1 MKNPKQQAG
10 FTLMEIVVATT
21 IFSVVAVA
29 MTSLFNYTLKI
40 NRRTEA
46 IRQAAQGMRTFVE
59 GLTKQIRN
67 GQIYYGINPD
77 GTAAAANSAACPA
90 GNPGGRYYHIDNST
104 VKENRIR
111 IISTEGEDICIF
123 LANASNSYVGS
134 GVFSGTNLV
143 MQKALS
149 TGPVI
154 QSLNPA
160 NFYVDQMA
168 LFIRPI
174 CDPYHACSYYSS
186 GLPKIQPMASL
197 YLKLRVKLSTGE
209 QVSFNYQTTVSNNKY
224 DIPNQ

>member
-1 MKNPKQQAG
+1 
-10 FTLMEIVVATT
+10 MEIVVATT

-67 GQIYYGINPD
+67 GQIYYGINAD

-90 GNPGGRYYHIDNST
+90 GSPGGSYYHINNST

-123 LANASNSYVGS
+123 LADASNSYAGA
-134 GVFSGTNLV
+134 GVFSGPNLV

-154 QSLNPA
+154 QTLNPA

-174 CDPYHACSYYSS
+174 CDPYHACGYYSN